1 MIEVEKK
8 FQPTEE
14 KLKSLLE
21 HAEFLGEII
30 NHDIYYDYNDFRL
43 LKQDIR
49 LRNRNGSFEL
59 KLGKSSGVAEEIEEE
74 EKIKKYFN
82 TSRPIQDFI
91 KENLILV
98 IDYKA
103 KRRKYKKEEFTIDV
117 DEMDFGYNLCEI
129 ELLVGKEE
137 EIKDAEDKIINLAK
151 EYSFEIKK
159 LPSKRVE
166 YLRLLK
172 PEIYKEIYA
181 THSRKN

>member
-74 EKIKKYFN
+74 EKIKKYFD

-103 KRRKYKKEEFTIDV
+103 KRRKYKKEEF
-117 DEMDFGYNLCEI
+117 
-129 ELLVGKEE
+129 
-137 EIKDAEDKIINLAK
+137 
-151 EYSFEIKK
+151 
-159 LPSKRVE
+159 
-166 YLRLLK
+166 
-172 PEIYKEIYA
+172 
-181 THSRKN
+181 